1 LETKGYRRFTI
12 MAKSNQRL
20 PAGVVRR
27 LKGRPYYA
35 YLYALNVAGGRL
47 PKALELDMALDAQT
61 AYLYARDVLGCRLP
75 DFVHNAL
82 VLQGDD
88 SGGFVSAYL
97 DFVEK
102 K

>member
-1 LETKGYRRFTI
+1 
-12 MAKSNQRL
+12 MVKSKQRL

-35 YLYALNVAGGRL
+35 YLYAVNVVGGRL
-47 PKALELDMALDAQT
+47 PERLERDLALDAQT

-82 VLQGDD
+82 VLQGND
-88 SGGFVSAYL
+88 SGGFVSEYL
-97 DFVEK
+97 KFTEGK
-102 K
+102 